1 MPTPGTPL
9 PVLVERNGRFYARW
23 THDDE
28 LMRSRNRSIL
38 ERPDRIDSADEA
50 FLDALRSDDAE
61 VKWKSKADLADL
73 ARRLAAWRTS
83 PSADPAD
90 CANVTFRLSPPAAKS
105 SRRRKTDFPG
115 NDPWR
120 LEVAMRSCGRE
131 TLRALGAACR
141 IYSPLRGMTGRHMQL
156 EQSEVEAF
164 LRIGAPALKAA
175 GYRLEM
181 PEHLAAEV
189 SAEAEM
195 LAGRRNVKNLAAK
208 TVKAKITVR
217 VAGEKVSRADIAF
230 LLDQGSSVV
239 FFRGRWIEVDRGIL
253 QNALKVLDANGK
265 KMSEREAMSFALG
278 FRRTNGLA
286 ATRVKGTGWLGR
298 ILDELKS
305 GGSFRV
311 AAKPKGFK
319 GELRA
324 YQQRGYSWLKHLT
337 ERGFG
342 ALLADDMGLGK
353 TIQTIA
359 WLMKRRESAGG
370 RLALIVAPVSV
381 TMNWMRE
388 IGKFA
393 PSLKAMLHQG
403 KERLAGSSFLRAVKK
418 YDVVVTG
425 YPLFVKDF
433 RVLADA
439 GFDAIVLDE
448 AQLIKNPDTRM
459 AQTARAFPCVDRVAL
474 TGTPF
479 ENRVT
484 DIWSI
489 EEFLNAGLLGPRSEF
504 VEDFE
509 RPIREGG
516 ATSAMVELKK
526 ALAPFLLR
534 RLKNDPD
541 IAAELGEK
549 REVRE
554 YCVLSARQRAAYEV
568 ALARYANAPRDE
580 RGGKGHALALLT
592 ELKLICDGLGGDGEV
607 YGGKVERL
615 MELLES
621 IFDAGESVLVFTQYV
636 KIGERLKTLIERKFA
651 RKVPFLHGGLTPS
664 ARDAQIAAFNASE
677 KPAAFVLSLKAG
689 GFGLNLTKATH
700 VIHYDRWWNPAV
712 ENQAT
717 DRAHR
722 IGQTRTVLVH
732 LFISHG
738 TLEDRID
745 RILEEKRAI
754 AGELVVSGE
763 SFLLKMSDSEFARTV
778 ALDRSPDKVNATMGR
793 LNAP

>member
-1 MPTPGTPL
+1 MPK
-9 PVLVERNGRFYARW
+9 PVFVEENGKFCARW
-23 THDDE
+23 SRDDE
-28 LMRSRNRSIL
+28 IMRLRNRSIL
-38 ERPDRIDSADEA
+38 ERPDRIVSVDDA

-61 VKWKSKADLADL
+61 VKWPSKDELVDLG
-73 ARRLAAWRTS
+73 RRLDA
-83 PSADPAD
+83 
-90 CANVTFRLSPPAAKS
+90 
-105 SRRRKTDFPG
+105 
-115 NDPWR
+115 WR
-120 LEVAMRSCGRE
+120 LEQTADNVSCADVAFRISPPDTGATKRRRADLPPEMPWKLDVVLKERTE
-131 TLRALGAACR
+131 DTLRALGFACR
-141 IYSPLRGMTGRHMQL
+141 IYSPLRGMTGSSMEL
-156 EQSEVEAF
+156 EQSEVETF
-164 LRIGAPALKAA
+164 LRIGAPALKSA
-175 GYRLEM
+175 GYSLEL
-181 PEHLAAEV
+181 PDELAAEV
-189 SAEAEM
+189 VAEAEM
-195 LAGRRNVKNLAAK
+195 VSESKIVRSVEKK
-208 TVKAKITVR
+208 TVKAKITIR

-230 LLDQGSSVV
+230 LLDQGSSIV
-239 FFRGRWIEVDRGIL
+239 FFRGRWIEVDRAIL
-253 QNALKVLDANGK
+253 KNALKVLDADGK
-265 KMSEREAMSFALG
+265 QMSEREAMSFALG
-278 FRRTNGLA
+278 FRRARGLA
-286 ATRVKGTGWLGR
+286 ATRVKGTGWLGK

-305 GGSFRV
+305 GGSFKV
-311 AAKPKGFK
+311 LAKPKGFK
-319 GELRA
+319 GDLRG
-324 YQQRGYSWLKHLT
+324 YQRRGYSWLKHLT
-337 ERGFG
+337 DRGFG

-359 WLMKRRESAGG
+359 WLMKRREADD
-370 RLALIVAPVSV
+370 AKPVLIVAPVSV

-388 IGKFA
+388 LAKFA
-393 PSLKAMLHQG
+393 PSMNVMLHQG
-403 KERLAGSSFLRAVKK
+403 KERLAGGSFLRAAKK
-418 YDVVVTG
+418 CDVVITG

-433 RVLADA
+433 RLLSEA
-439 GFDAIVLDE
+439 GFGALVLDE

-459 AQTARAFPCVDRVAL
+459 AQSARAFPCLDRVAL

-516 ATSAMVELKK
+516 SAPAMAELKK

-534 RLKNDPD
+534 RLKNDPE
-541 IAAELGEK
+541 IAAELGAK
-549 REVRE
+549 REIRE

-568 ALARYANAPRDE
+568 ALARYANAPREE

-592 ELKLICDGLGGDGEV
+592 ELKLVCDGLGGDGEI

-615 MELLES
+615 VELLES

-636 KIGERLKTLIERKFA
+636 KVGERIKALIEKKFA

-664 ARDAQIAAFNASE
+664 ARDFQIAAFNSSE
-677 KPAAFVLSLKAG
+677 QPTAFVLSLKAG

-722 IGQTRTVLVH
+722 IGQSRTVFVH

-745 RILEEKRAI
+745 RILEEKRTI

-763 SFLLKMSDSEFARTV
+763 SFLLKMSDKEFARTV
-778 ALDRSPDKVNATMGR
+778 ALG
-793 LNAP
+793 

>member
-1 MPTPGTPL
+1 M
-9 PVLVERNGRFYARW
+9 LVGENGKFCARW
-23 THDDE
+23 SCNDE
-28 LMRSRNRSIL
+28 TMRLRNRSIL
-38 ERPDRIDSADEA
+38 ERPDRIVSVDDA

-61 VKWKSKADLADL
+61 VKWPSKDDLVDL
-73 ARRLAAWRTS
+73 GRRLDA
-83 PSADPAD
+83 
-90 CANVTFRLSPPAAKS
+90 
-105 SRRRKTDFPG
+105 
-115 NDPWR
+115 WR
-120 LEVAMRSCGRE
+120 LERSADNVSCADVIFRISPPVTAAAKRRRVDIPPEMPWKLDVVLRKRTEE
-131 TLRALGAACR
+131 TLRALGVACR
-141 IYSPLRGMTGRHMQL
+141 IYSPLRGMTGSSMEL
-156 EQSEVEAF
+156 EQSEVETF
-164 LRIGAPALKAA
+164 LRIGAPALKSA
-175 GYRLEM
+175 GYSLEL
-181 PEHLAAEV
+181 PDELAAEV
-189 SAEAEM
+189 VAEAEM
-195 LAGRRNVKNLAAK
+195 VSENKIVKSVEKK
-208 TVKAKITVR
+208 TVKAKITIH

-230 LLDQGSSVV
+230 LLDQGSSIV

-253 QNALKVLDANGK
+253 KNALKVLDADGK
-265 KMSEREAMSFALG
+265 QMSEREAMSFALG
-278 FRRTNGLA
+278 FRRARGLA
-286 ATRVKGTGWLGR
+286 ATRVKGTGWLGK

-305 GGSFRV
+305 GGSFKV
-311 AAKPKGFK
+311 LAKPKGFK
-319 GELRA
+319 GDLRG
-324 YQQRGYSWLKHLT
+324 YQRRGYSWLKHLT
-337 ERGFG
+337 DRGFG

-359 WLMKRRESAGG
+359 WLMKRREADD
-370 RLALIVAPVSV
+370 AKPVLIVAPVSV
-381 TMNWMRE
+381 TMNWLRE
-388 IGKFA
+388 LAKFA
-393 PSLKAMLHQG
+393 PSIKVMLHQG
-403 KERLAGSSFLRAVKK
+403 KERLAGGSFLRAVKK
-418 YDVVVTG
+418 CDVVVTG

-433 RVLADA
+433 RLLSEA
-439 GFDAIVLDE
+439 GFGALVLDE

-459 AQTARAFPCVDRVAL
+459 AQSARAFPCLDRVAL

-516 ATSAMVELKK
+516 SAPAMAELKK

-534 RLKNDPD
+534 RLKNDPE
-541 IAAELGEK
+541 IAAELGAK
-549 REVRE
+549 REIRE

-568 ALARYANAPRDE
+568 ALARYANAPREE

-592 ELKLICDGLGGDGEV
+592 ELKLVCDGLGGDGEV

-615 MELLES
+615 VELLES

-636 KIGERLKTLIERKFA
+636 KVGERIKALIEKKFS
-651 RKVPFLHGGLTPS
+651 RRVPFLHGGLTPS
-664 ARDAQIAAFNASE
+664 ARDAQIAAFNSAES
-677 KPAAFVLSLKAG
+677 PTAFVLSLKAG

-722 IGQTRTVLVH
+722 IGQSRTVFVH

-745 RILEEKRAI
+745 RILEEKRTI

-763 SFLLKMSDSEFARTV
+763 SFLLKMSDKEFARTV
-778 ALDRSPDKVNATMGR
+778 ALG
-793 LNAP
+793 

>member
-1 MPTPGTPL
+1 MPK
-9 PVLVERNGRFYARW
+9 PVFVEENGKFCARW
-23 THDDE
+23 SRDDE
-28 LMRSRNRSIL
+28 IMRLRNRSIL
-38 ERPDRIDSADEA
+38 ERPDRIVSVDDA

-61 VKWKSKADLADL
+61 VKWPSKDELVDLG
-73 ARRLAAWRTS
+73 RRLDA
-83 PSADPAD
+83 
-90 CANVTFRLSPPAAKS
+90 
-105 SRRRKTDFPG
+105 
-115 NDPWR
+115 WR
-120 LEVAMRSCGRE
+120 LEQTADNVSCADVAFRISPPDTGATKRRRADLPPEMPWKLDVVLKERTE
-131 TLRALGAACR
+131 DTLRALGFACR
-141 IYSPLRGMTGRHMQL
+141 IYSPLRGMTGSSMEL
-156 EQSEVEAF
+156 EQSEVETF
-164 LRIGAPALKAA
+164 LRIGAPALKSA
-175 GYRLEM
+175 GYSLEL
-181 PEHLAAEV
+181 PDELAAEV
-189 SAEAEM
+189 VAEAEM
-195 LAGRRNVKNLAAK
+195 VSESKIVRSVEKK
-208 TVKAKITVR
+208 TVKAKITIR

-230 LLDQGSSVV
+230 LLDQGSSIV
-239 FFRGRWIEVDRGIL
+239 FFRGRWIEVDRAIL
-253 QNALKVLDANGK
+253 KNALKVLDADGK
-265 KMSEREAMSFALG
+265 QMSEREAMSFALG
-278 FRRTNGLA
+278 FRRARGLA
-286 ATRVKGTGWLGR
+286 ATRVKGTGWLGK

-305 GGSFRV
+305 GGSFKV
-311 AAKPKGFK
+311 LAKPKGFK
-319 GELRA
+319 GDLRG
-324 YQQRGYSWLKHLT
+324 YQRRGYSWLKHLT
-337 ERGFG
+337 DRGFG

-359 WLMKRRESAGG
+359 WLMKRREADD
-370 RLALIVAPVSV
+370 AKPVLIVAPVSV

-388 IGKFA
+388 LAKFA
-393 PSLKAMLHQG
+393 PSMNVMLHQG
-403 KERLAGSSFLRAVKK
+403 KERLAGGSFLRASKK
-418 YDVVVTG
+418 CDVVITG

-433 RVLADA
+433 RLLSEA
-439 GFDAIVLDE
+439 GFGALVLDE

-459 AQTARAFPCVDRVAL
+459 AQSARAFPCLDRVAL

-516 ATSAMVELKK
+516 SAPAMAELKK

-534 RLKNDPD
+534 RLKNDPE
-541 IAAELGEK
+541 IAAELGAK
-549 REVRE
+549 REIRE

-568 ALARYANAPRDE
+568 ALARYANAPREE

-592 ELKLICDGLGGDGEV
+592 ELKLVCDGLGGDGEI

-615 MELLES
+615 VELLES

-636 KIGERLKTLIERKFA
+636 KVGERIKALIEKKFA

-664 ARDAQIAAFNASE
+664 ARDSQIAAFNSSE
-677 KPAAFVLSLKAG
+677 QPTAFVLSLKAG

-722 IGQTRTVLVH
+722 IGQSRTVFVH

-745 RILEEKRAI
+745 RILEEKRTI

-763 SFLLKMSDSEFARTV
+763 SFLLKMSDKEFARTV
-778 ALDRSPDKVNATMGR
+778 ALG
-793 LNAP
+793 